1 MSEPQRILVIKTLY
15 LGDLIHTLPL
25 INALRARYPSAQ
37 LDVLVR
43 EPHVALMRQVSSIN
57 GVLAM
62 DPKRH
67 RGLRG
72 LLALCGQLRKARYDL
87 VLNPGASDRASILT
101 ALSGGRHRIGR
112 LNRNQS
118 RHLWPLLHDEVIDRG
133 WNAEPMYWQK
143 LSAFAEPLQ
152 LERTVCFGLDCTGI
166 DLSAL
171 ALPPQYLHLSPFA
184 SEDLRSLP
192 PATVL
197 ELAAALRRRWPA
209 LGLVVSCG
217 PSPRETERL
226 ALLRPAL
233 DALGVRCL
241 AGEVDLPTL
250 AALISGASLHIGPD
264 SGPLHLAVALGV
276 PAVGCFLYKDGSAEW
291 LPTGVQYR
299 TVGVTEKLLG
309 GLYGIETAKVI
320 AAAETLL
327 DPAR

>member
-1 MSEPQRILVIKTLY
+1 MQ
-15 LGDLIHTLPL
+15 
-25 INALRARYPSAQ
+25 
-37 LDVLVR
+37 
-43 EPHVALMRQVSSIN
+43 QVKSID

-62 DPKRH
+62 DPKQH
-67 RGLRG
+67 RGLGG
-72 LLALCGQLRKARYDL
+72 LMALCGQLRKAHYEL
-87 VLNPGASDRASILT
+87 VLNPGASDRASMLT
-101 ALSGGRHRIGR
+101 ALSGGRHRLGR

-118 RHLWPLLHDEVIDRG
+118 KHLWPLLHDEVIDRA

-143 LSAFAEPLQ
+143 LTAFAQPLQ
-152 LERTVCFGLDCTGI
+152 LDCTVRFGLDCQAI

-209 LGLVVSCG
+209 QGLIVSCG

-233 DALGVRCL
+233 EALGVRCL
-241 AGEVDLPTL
+241 SGEVDLPTL
-250 AALISGASLHIGPD
+250 AALISRASLHIGPD

-309 GLYGIETAKVI
+309 GLYGIKSAAVI
-320 AAAETLL
+320 TAAEAVLE
-327 DPAR
+327 AG